1 MTHHLESPF
10 IIGIDLGTTNSAVS
24 FVDMREGVPE
34 ASTIR
39 SFPIHQL
46 TGPGELSTLAVLPS
60 FLYIP
65 GSYDISVTSVTHP
78 WQKPDDN
85 FAGAFARDQGARV
98 PARLVVSAKSWL
110 CHSGADREGRI
121 LPWGA
126 GDEVPRISPVGATAA
141 YLAHLRKAWNRSW
154 GEDDEYYME
163 NQSVVVT
170 VPASFDEVAREF
182 TVRAAKE
189 AGLGRITLIEEPLA
203 AFYSW
208 LIRHEKRWQDH
219 VRPGELIL
227 VCDVGG
233 GTTDF
238 TLISLGDEDGSPR
251 FERIAVGDHLILG
264 GDNVDLALAR
274 VVEERMAQ
282 GGRPMS
288 GDPLR
293 NLTHQCRQIKESLL
307 AGRSETGK
315 ISLAGRGSRLIA
327 NTMTTELDRQTVEST
342 VLDTFFPVVG
352 ADDAGP
358 IGERGAVTEFGLP
371 YEPDPAITRHL
382 GRFLERHREAVA
394 RRLGR
399 DSPFPDL
406 ILFNG
411 GSLKP
416 PLIQEQIRQ
425 SLRHWFGRTDTA
437 VPRVLENPGPDIAV
451 SLGAAYYGL
460 VKAGHG
466 VRVGS
471 GSARSFYLGVE
482 KPADGTAGSPP
493 VAICLVERGQQEGTD
508 IVLPDRDFQV
518 LANQPVAFD
527 LYSSSY
533 RSGDRS
539 GQIVTVDETLTALPP
554 MKTVIRFGKAGDERQ
569 VPVRVE
575 GAFTEMG
582 TLALWCSS
590 RVSPHRWQLQFQLRG
605 VETPREI
612 QETAVLDTHIVES
625 ARQALRRSFSADG
638 DGSELEGLG
647 KNLSRIIQMPRDSWP
662 LGALRALADELLD
675 LKPVRLTGPA
685 FEARWLNLMGFCLRP
700 GFGDGFDS
708 HRAQSLWKLYPKGPV
723 HAGHPQVR
731 TEWWILWRR
740 VAAGLRPGQQRQ
752 IVQDL
757 SSVLMP
763 AKGGGAKIAPQQR
776 LEMWMAVSNLE
787 LLQPADKVKWG
798 RQLLGEIHP
807 KRCKPQQLWAL
818 SRMGARLLLY
828 GSADRVVP
836 AAEAEKWCNVI
847 MDKNWRNPVPA
858 GMALAQ
864 MARKTG
870 DRTRDLSPEAM
881 ERIRL
886 WLAAHPKLAPLCEL
900 LERVVALQS
909 NEAQTVFGE
918 SLPKGLI
925 LKG

>member
-1 MTHHLESPF
+1 MTHDVASPF

-34 ASTIR
+34 AATIR
-39 SFPIHQL
+39 SFPIQQL

-98 PARLVVSAKSWL
+98 PARLVASAKSWL
-110 CHSGADREGRI
+110 CHAGADREGRI

-126 GDEVPRISPVGATAA
+126 GDEVGRISPVRATAA

-163 NQSVVVT
+163 NQTVVVT

-182 TVRAAKE
+182 TVTAAKE
-189 AGLGRITLIEEPLA
+189 AGLGRIILIEEPLA

-219 VRPGELIL
+219 VHPGELIL

-238 TLISLGDEDGSPR
+238 TLISLRDVDGSPR

-274 VVEERMAQ
+274 MVEERLKDAGRAMA
-282 GGRPMS
+282 
-288 GDPLR
+288 GDSLR
-293 NLTHQCRQIKESLL
+293 NLIHQCRQVKETLL
-307 AGRSETGK
+307 SGDAETGK

-327 NTMTTELDRQTVEST
+327 GTVTAELDRETVESA
-342 VLDTFFPVVG
+342 VLDAFFPVV
-352 ADDAGP
+352 APDDAGP
-358 IGERGAVTEFGLP
+358 TGEGGAVTEFGLP

-382 GRFLERHREAVA
+382 GRFLERHREDVA
-394 RRLGR
+394 RLLGR
-399 DSPFPDL
+399 DSAFPDL

-416 PLIQEQIRQ
+416 PLTQDRIRQ
-425 SLRHWFGRTDTA
+425 SLRHWFGQSDIS

-451 SLGAAYYGL
+451 SLGATYYGL

-482 KPADGTAGSPP
+482 KPSAASDDATP
-493 VAICLVERGQQEGTD
+493 VAICLVERGQQEGTE
-508 IVLPDRDFQV
+508 IVLPDGDFEV

-533 RSGDRS
+533 RSGDRC
-539 GQIVTVDETLTALPP
+539 GRIVTVDETLTALPP
-554 MKTVIRFGKAGDERQ
+554 MKTVIQFGKSGDERQ

-575 GAFTEMG
+575 GSFTEMG
-582 TLALWCSS
+582 TLALWCGS
-590 RVSPHRWQLQFQLRG
+590 RISPHRWQLQFQLRG
-605 VETPREI
+605 AAAPREI
-612 QETAVLDTHIVES
+612 QETAVLDSGIVAS
-625 ARQALRRSFSADG
+625 ACKAIRQSFLAHG
-638 DGSELEGLG
+638 DGSGLEGLG
-647 KNLSRIIQMPRDSWP
+647 KTLARIIDMHRDRWP
-662 LGALRALADELLD
+662 LGALRALADELID
-675 LKPVRLTGPA
+675 LQTVRQTGPA

-708 HRAQSLWKLYPKGPV
+708 HRAQALWKIYPKGPI
-723 HAGHPQVR
+723 HSHPQVR

-763 AKGGGAKIAPQQR
+763 GKGGGVKIAPQQR

-798 RQLLGEIHP
+798 RHLLAEIHP
-807 KRCKPQQLWAL
+807 KRSKPQQLWSL
-818 SRMGARLLLY
+818 SRIGARLLLY

-836 AAEAEKWCNVI
+836 ATEAEKWCDGL
-847 MDKNWRNPVPA
+847 MEKNWRNPVPV

-870 DRTRDLSPEAM
+870 DRTRDLSPAAM
-881 ERIRL
+881 ARIGG
-886 WLAAHPKLAPLCEL
+886 WLAVHPKLAHLCEL
-900 LERVVALQS
+900 LEQVVALQS

-918 SLPKGLI
+918 SLPRGLI

>member
-1 MTHHLESPF
+1 MTHDIVSPF

-24 FVDMREGVPE
+24 FADMRDRGAE
-34 ASTIR
+34 AATIR
-39 SFPIHQL
+39 SFPIEQL

-78 WQKPDDN
+78 WQKPDDS

-98 PARLVVSAKSWL
+98 PARLVASAKSWL
-110 CHSGADREGRI
+110 CHAGADREGRI

-126 GDEVPRISPVGATAA
+126 GDEVGRISPIRATAA

-154 GEDDEYYME
+154 GEEDEYYME
-163 NQSVVVT
+163 NQTVVVT
-170 VPASFDEVAREF
+170 VPASFDEVAREY
-182 TVRAAKE
+182 TVRAATE

-208 LIRHEKRWQDH
+208 LIRYEKHWQEH

-238 TLISLGDEDGSPR
+238 TLISLRDVDGSPR

-274 VVEERMAQ
+274 RVEERLKAAGRAMA
-282 GGRPMS
+282 
-288 GDPLR
+288 GDLLS
-293 NLTHQCRQIKESLL
+293 NLTHQCRQIKETLL
-307 AGRSETGK
+307 SGGAETGK

-327 NTMTTELDRQTVEST
+327 GTVTAELDRKTVEST
-342 VLDTFFPVVG
+342 VLDVFFPVV
-352 ADDAGP
+352 DSDSDGP
-358 IGERGAVTEFGLP
+358 TGDGGAVTEFGLP
-371 YEPDPAITRHL
+371 YAADPAITRHL
-382 GRFLERHREAVA
+382 GRFLERHREDVA
-394 RRLGR
+394 RLMGR
-399 DSPFPDL
+399 DSAFPDL

-416 PLIQEQIRQ
+416 PLVQERIRQ
-425 SLRHWFGRTDTA
+425 ALRYWFGQTD
-437 VPRVLENPGPDIAV
+437 VSIPRVLENPGPDIAV

-482 KPADGTAGSPP
+482 KPSGGSGDSPP
-493 VAICLVERGQQEGTD
+493 VAICLVERGQQEGTE
-508 IVLPDRDFQV
+508 ILLPDRDFEV

-527 LYSSSY
+527 LFSSSY
-533 RSGDRS
+533 RSGDSS
-539 GQIVTVDETLTALPP
+539 GQIVPVDETLTALPP
-554 MKTVIRFGKAGDERQ
+554 MRTVIRFGKAGEQRQ

-582 TLALWCSS
+582 TLALWCGS
-590 RVSPHRWQLQFQLRG
+590 RISPHRWQLQFQLRG
-605 VETPREI
+605 TEAHREI
-612 QETAVLDTHIVES
+612 QETTVLDTGIVRS
-625 ARQALRRSFSADG
+625 ACEAVRQFFSDPG
-638 DGSELEGLG
+638 DGSNLEGMAKTLA
-647 KNLSRIIQMPRDSWP
+647 RIMDMPRDRWP
-662 LGALRALADELLD
+662 LAALRALADELLQ
-675 LKPVRLTGPA
+675 LKSVRQTGPA

-700 GFGDGFDS
+700 GFGDGFDA
-708 HRAQSLWKLYPKGPV
+708 HRAQALWKLYPKGPD

-763 AKGGGAKIAPQQR
+763 VKGGGAKIAAQQR

-798 RQLLGEIHP
+798 RHLLAEIHP
-807 KRCKPQQLWAL
+807 KRSKPQQLWAL
-818 SRMGARLLLY
+818 SRIGGRLLLY

-836 AAEAEKWCNVI
+836 AAEAERWCDLL
-847 MDKNWRNPVPA
+847 MEKNWRNPVPA

-870 DRTRDLSPEAM
+870 DRTRDLSPAAM
-881 ERIRL
+881 GRIHD
-886 WLAAHPKLAPLCEL
+886 WLAAHPKLAPLCDL

-918 SLPKGLI
+918 SLPSGLI